1 MDLAEFIGYLRHHLT
16 QAGRTDPLMA
26 DDAAAR
32 LHRYANGLPRALN
45 NAATA
50 ALMAAAAGSK
60 SIVDDACAK
69 KAIAE
74 LTRT

>member
-1 MDLAEFIGYLRHHLT
+1 MDLPESVAYLRHHLT
-16 QAGRTDPLMA
+16 LAGRSDQLIA

-50 ALMAAAAGSK
+50 ALMAAAAESK
-60 SIVDDACAK
+60 GLVDDTCAK
-69 KAIAE
+69 KAVAE
-74 LTRT
+74 LTRN